1 MCSGGVEWTSPPHVQ
16 QSRPLLS
23 ATCAAV
29 EQCALL
35 CSMGSSGAHCPSLLS
50 RVKRAELHTKQG
62 RECRE
67 HNTLLQIEWRAQISN
82 AMEWKALWSPA
93 KGVESTELH
102 CKKSRAPQQTVQRVQ
117 RAQYSNANGV
127 ESAVLHCKW
136 SGENSAPELSSPLQ
150 CTGVLSSLLQCTRAL
165 SSLL

>member
-93 KGVESTELH
+93 KGMERTVLH
-102 CKKSRAPQQTVQRVQ
+102 CTNSRAPQQPVQRVQ
-117 RAQYSNANGV
+117 RAQYSNAKGV
-127 ESAVLHCKW
+127 ERTVIHCKKGGESGVLQQTVHIVFLAKQSNGNSAVF
-136 SGENSAPELSSPLQ
+136 
-150 CTGVLSSLLQCTRAL
+150 TDTTR
-165 SSLL
+165 